1 MPRRLRVLLCVACV
15 LLALVCVACGSNTK
29 PPSYIK
35 ELVTYEEGDGLIV
48 YFILA
53 DENGEMTGCDG
64 AATIK
69 ITQEYSDWVGWDLV
83 ERTVTVYEK
92 SRTVEADD
100 FKKATAGLG
109 AFEHDIYAYFW
120 GRVAKS
126 DMKGL
131 VEDTLP
137 SGEIQLVFTPNSPLA
152 GKEELVLK
160 DSCFLPE

>member
-1 MPRRLRVLLCVACV
+1 MPRRLCVFLFVACV
-15 LLALVCVACGSNTK
+15 LLALASVSCSNNTK

-69 ITQEYSDWVGWDLV
+69 ITQEYTDWVGWDLV

-92 SRTVEADD
+92 SRTVEAGD

-131 VEDTLP
+131 VDDTLP
-137 SGEIQLVFTPNSPLA
+137 SGEVQLVFAPTKPLA
-152 GKEELVLK
+152 GKEKLVLK
-160 DSCFLPE
+160 ESCFLPD